1 MRAGTPWVPWLL
13 LLAGIVGAPLVLPP
27 AMATEILVFAI
38 VAVAANLLVGY
49 AGLFT
54 FGQAAFFGV
63 GGYAAGYLLANHQAG
78 LLTALVVGAVAGGI
92 SAAIVATVCIKRIG
106 IYFIML
112 TFAFNQMV
120 YYVAYSWQTV
130 TGGEDGMKGITRPPV
145 DLGGIQWSLD
155 RPRAYYAFVA
165 IVFVLCF
172 VAMWR
177 IVHSPLG
184 TIIVAARENSRRVA
198 SIGYDYQRAQ
208 VLMFTISGV
217 FTGLAGA
224 LYGMLY
230 WIMPIDSVHWLNSGY
245 IVFMILIGG
254 TSSPFGPVI
263 GTTIFIAL
271 QDIFSTFWARWPLLF
286 GAVVVA
292 VVLFLQGGVV
302 QLVERTSL
310 VLARRRRR
318 VAPQAVPGT
327 VSD

>member
-1 MRAGTPWVPWLL
+1 
-13 LLAGIVGAPLVLPP
+13 
-27 AMATEILVFAI
+27 
-38 VAVAANLLVGY
+38 
-49 AGLFT
+49 
-54 FGQAAFFGV
+54 
-63 GGYAAGYLLANHQAG
+63 
-78 LLTALVVGAVAGGI
+78 
-92 SAAIVATVCIKRIG
+92 
-106 IYFIML
+106 
-112 TFAFNQMV
+112 
-120 YYVAYSWQTV
+120 
-130 TGGEDGMKGITRPPV
+130 
-145 DLGGIQWSLD
+145 
-155 RPRAYYAFVA
+155 
-165 IVFVLCF
+165 
-172 VAMWR
+172 
-177 IVHSPLG
+177 
-184 TIIVAARENSRRVA
+184 VAARENSRRVA